1 MSASNMPGIDAAK
14 RPLDRVGPELG
25 ITGLWLCAER
35 SLQRRARQRPFVEP
49 PILGPRLMDESRR
62 DEK

>member
-25 ITGLWLCAER
+25 IAGLWLYAER
-35 SLQRRARQRPFVEP
+35 SLTEIGVNAHSS
-49 PILGPRLMDESRR
+49 SRR
-62 DEK
+62 F